1 MSGIVDWFKS
11 LPQVS
16 FLQEPAYR
24 WFFAFGAFIL
34 FGVAWRGI
42 LGFIA

>member
-1 MSGIVDWFKS
+1 MNNIADWFKS
-11 LPQVS
+11 LPS
-16 FLQEPAYR
+16 TTFLQEPAYR
-24 WFFAFGAFIL
+24 WFLAFGAFIL